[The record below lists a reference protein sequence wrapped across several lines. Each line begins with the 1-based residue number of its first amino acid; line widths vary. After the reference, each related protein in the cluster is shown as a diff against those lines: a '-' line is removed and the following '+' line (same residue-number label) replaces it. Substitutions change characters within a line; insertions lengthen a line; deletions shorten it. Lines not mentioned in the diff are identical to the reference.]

1 VSRRE
6 SDTSGLVLFAAELQ
20 AARSAAGLSQDEL
33 AARINY
39 SGSLVAMIESCKR
52 APRLDFAERC
62 DQALGTPGTFTRL
75 QQHARATPLPS
86 WFRPYAEI
94 EAAAS
99 QLRSW
104 QPMVVDG
111 LLQTEGYARAL
122 LGAQPNTTEDEL
134 EERVAVRMERQVILD
149 RPDPPVLWV
158 LLDETVLL
166 RQVGGAKTMHD
177 QLLHLEK
184 MSHRP
189 NITIGIVPLST
200 GAHSGLLGAF
210 AIAESNTA
218 RIGFMET
225 PQEGLIVEHPPAV
238 GQLLHTFDN
247 LHAETLPRAASR
259 ELIMKRAG
267 DHDPGN
273 G

>member
-1 VSRRE
+1 MVQASAE
-6 SDTSGLVLFAAELQ
+6 NGSGLALFAAELQ
-20 AARSAAGLSQDEL
+20 AARARAGLSQAEL
-33 AARINY
+33 AERVSYSASAIAMVEQMRRTPQPDLAR
-39 SGSLVAMIESCKR
+39 
-52 APRLDFAERC
+52 RLD
-62 DQALGTPGTFTRL
+62 DALSAPGTFTRL
-75 QQHARATPLPS
+75 QRHAGSGPLPA

-134 EERVAVRMERQVILD
+134 EERVTARMARQDILA

-158 LLDETVLL
+158 LLDEAVLI
-166 RQVGGAKTMHD
+166 RQVGGAKIMLD

-184 MSHRP
+184 MSRQP
-189 NITIGIVPLST
+189 NITVGIVPLSA

-210 AIAESNTA
+210 AIAESETA

-225 PQEGLIVEHPPAV
+225 PQEGLVVEHPPAV
-238 GQLLHTFDN
+238 GRMLHTFDN
-247 LHAETLPRAASR
+247 LHAEALPRAASR
-259 ELIMKRAG
+259 ELMMKRA
-267 DHDPGN
+267 DHDPGTD
-273 G
+273 